1 MGGTSA
7 LLLRILGRQMDQ
19 TKATADTRAP
29 RKNHVLKRRDVL
41 AAAAAAGAG
50 VAASR
55 LLALANEPTFERVP
69 VTGTQGNKTGLDWVA
84 PLGTEAAR
92 VSHLLRRFT
101 FGASAEELDRALS
114 DGYARTID
122 RFLDTRIAEPP
133 GLAGADDASQESPIN
148 AGALQQWWID
158 WMTNSPTP
166 FGERM
171 TLFWHGHF
179 TSDFR
184 KVGNQF
190 PYLYWQNLT
199 WRRNALADLKTM
211 LYQVTIDPAMLRYL
225 DLGNSTAQDPNEN
238 YSRELMELFTM
249 GPDAF
254 SEDDV
259 RAGAKALSGWREPRT
274 QAMIDA
280 DLKRQQMR
288 TGQPPR
294 NTPKADTVKTGV
306 YEAQRGYRGPA
317 FMFLGESRV
326 WSTDAVIDKILQQDA
341 TAPFITRKL
350 LTAFVTPTPSDA
362 YVARLAAGFR
372 KSRYDTKA
380 LLRDILVS
388 PEFTAADTYRGLI
401 KSPTEL
407 MIHTAKALGD
417 KTLTRLVAGQGQG
430 MGQTLFDP
438 PSVGGWPENESWV
451 SSNTMLARAN
461 FVTSAVQAVKKLPSA
476 ANAHNTQIDGVMSAQ
491 TLKLLNE
498 AADDRRRWSI
508 LLASPEFQ
516 LK

>member
-1 MGGTSA
+1 MSEEQRTPKH
-7 LLLRILGRQMDQ
+7 
-19 TKATADTRAP
+19 TT
-29 RKNHVLKRRDVL
+29 VLKRRDVL

-50 VAASR
+50 VAAAR
-55 LLALANEPTFERVP
+55 LLALASEPAFERVP
-69 VTGTQGNKTGLDWVA
+69 ITGTQGNKTGLDWVA
-84 PLGTEAAR
+84 PLGNEAAR

-101 FGASAEELDRALS
+101 FGFSAEDLERAQS
-114 DGYARTID
+114 EGYARTVD
-122 RFLDTRIAEPP
+122 RLLETKLAEPP
-133 GLAGADDASQESPIN
+133 VLAGAEEASQEKPLN
-148 AGALQQWWID
+148 PGALQQWWID
-158 WMTNSPTP
+158 WMLASPTP
-166 FGERM
+166 FAERM

-225 DLGNSTAQDPNEN
+225 DLGNSSARNPNEN

-249 GPDAF
+249 GPDTF
-254 SEDDV
+254 TEDDV
-259 RAGAKALSGWREPRT
+259 RVGATALSGWREPLT
-274 QAMIDA
+274 QAMVDA
-280 DLKRQQMR
+280 NLKRAEMR
-288 TGQPPR
+288 GQTLR
-294 NTPKADTVKTGV
+294 VIPKADTVKVGV
-306 YEAQRGYRGPA
+306 FEPQRGYRGAPLT
-317 FMFLGESRV
+317 FLGEKKA
-326 WSTDAVIDKILQQDA
+326 WGTDAVLDKILQQDA
-341 TAPFITRKL
+341 TAPFIVGKL
-350 LTAFVTPTPSDA
+350 LTHFVTPMPSDA
-362 YVARLAAGFR
+362 YVARLAAGYR
-372 KSRYDTKA
+372 RSRYDTKA
-380 LLRDILVS
+380 LLRDIMLS
-388 PEFTAADTYRGLI
+388 PEFAAADTYRALI

-407 MIHTAKALGD
+407 MVHTAKALGD
-417 KTLTRLVAGQGQG
+417 RTLTRLIAGNGTG

-461 FVTSAVQAVKKLPSA
+461 FVTSAVQAMKRLPSA
-476 ANAHNTQIDGVMSAQ
+476 GNAHNTQIDGVMSAQ

-498 AADDRRRWSI
+498 AVDDRRRWMV

>member
-1 MGGTSA
+1 MNEPQSP
-7 LLLRILGRQMDQ
+7 D
-19 TKATADTRAP
+19 TKPAEPAKTVLTR
-29 RKNHVLKRRDVL
+29 RTVL

-69 VTGTQGNKTGLDWVA
+69 ITGTLANKTGLDWVA
-84 PLGTEAAR
+84 PLGNEAAR

-101 FGASAEELDRALS
+101 FGASAEELEAAQA
-114 DGYARTID
+114 DGYARTVD
-122 RFLDTRIAEPP
+122 RLLETKTAEPP
-133 GLAGADDASQESPIN
+133 VLAGADEASQEKPLN
-148 AGALQQWWID
+148 PGALQQWWID
-158 WMTNSPTP
+158 WMLASPTP
-166 FGERM
+166 FAERM

-199 WRRNALADLKTM
+199 WRKYALADLKTM
-211 LYQVTIDPAMLRYL
+211 LFQVTIDPAMLRYL
-225 DLGNSTAQDPNEN
+225 DLGNSTARNPNEN

-254 SEDDV
+254 TEDDV
-259 RAGAKALSGWREPRT
+259 RVGATALSGWREPLT
-274 QAMIDA
+274 QSMVDA
-280 DLKRQQMR
+280 NLRRAEMR
-288 TGQPPR
+288 GQTPR
-294 NTPKADTVKTGV
+294 NLKADAVKVGIF
-306 YEAQRGYRGPA
+306 EPQRGYRGAPLT
-317 FMFLGESRV
+317 FLGETKA
-326 WSTDAVIDKILQQDA
+326 WSTDAVLDKILLQDA
-341 TAPFITRKL
+341 TAPFVVSRL
-350 LTAFVTPTPSDA
+350 LTHFVTPMPSDA
-362 YVARLAAGFR
+362 YVARLAAGYR
-372 KSRYDTKA
+372 RSRYDTKA
-380 LLRDILVS
+380 LLRDILLS
-388 PEFTAADTYRGLI
+388 PEFTAADTYRALI

-417 KTLTRLVAGQGQG
+417 RTLTRQIAGQGQG
-430 MGQTLFDP
+430 MGQLLFDP

-461 FVTSAVQAVKKLPSA
+461 FVTSAVQAVRKLPSA

-491 TLKLLNE
+491 TLRLLNE
-498 AADDRRRWSI
+498 AVDDRRRWMV

>member
-1 MGGTSA
+1 MSGQRAGEGHT
-7 LLLRILGRQMDQ
+7 Q
-19 TKATADTRAP
+19 TPKKAA
-29 RKNHVLKRRDVL
+29 VLKRRDVL

-50 VAASR
+50 VAAAR

-69 VTGTQGNKTGLDWVA
+69 LTGTLANKTGLDWVA
-84 PLGTEAAR
+84 PLGNEAGR
-92 VSHLLRRFT
+92 VSHLLRRTT
-101 FGASAEELDRALS
+101 FGATAEDLERAQS
-114 DGYARTID
+114 EGYARTVD
-122 RFLDTRIAEPP
+122 RLVETKIAEPP
-133 GLAGADDASQESPIN
+133 ALAGADEASQEHPLN
-148 AGALQQWWID
+148 PGALQQWWID
-158 WMTNSPTP
+158 WMLASPTP

-211 LYQVTIDPAMLRYL
+211 LYQVTVDPAMLRYL
-225 DLGNSTAQDPNEN
+225 DLGSSTAQNPNEN

-254 SEDDV
+254 TEDDV

-280 DLKRQQMR
+280 DIKRQQMR

-294 NTPKADTVKTGV
+294 QTPKADAVKTGI
-306 YEAQRGYRGPA
+306 YEPQRGYRGPA
-317 FMFLGESRV
+317 LTFLGETKS
-326 WSTDAVIDKILQQDA
+326 WNTDAVLDKILQQHA
-341 TAPFITRKL
+341 TAPFIVGKI

-362 YVARLAAGFR
+362 YVARLADGYR
-372 KSRYDTKA
+372 KSRYDTRA
-380 LLRDILVS
+380 LMRDVLLS
-388 PEFTAADTYRGLI
+388 PEFAAADTYRALI

-407 MIHTAKALGD
+407 MVHTAKALGD
-417 KTLTRLVAGQGQG
+417 KTLVRLIAGQGQG
-430 MGQTLFDP
+430 MGQALFDP

-461 FVTSAVQAVKKLPSA
+461 FVTSAVQAVKKLPPA
-476 ANAHNTQIDGVMSAQ
+476 GNAHNTQIDGVMSAQ

>member
-1 MGGTSA
+1 
-7 LLLRILGRQMDQ
+7 MDKQ
-19 TKATADTRAP
+19 TAREGEPGADKKPVLTR
-29 RKNHVLKRRDVL
+29 RTVL

-50 VAASR
+50 VAAAR
-55 LLALANEPTFERVP
+55 LVALANEPAFERVP
-69 VTGTQGNKTGLDWVA
+69 VTGTQGNKTGLDWVT
-84 PLGTEAAR
+84 PLGNEAAR
-92 VSHLLRRFT
+92 VSHLLRRTT
-101 FGASAEELDRALS
+101 FGATAEELDRAQS
-114 DGYARTID
+114 DGYAKTVD
-122 RFLDTRIAEPP
+122 RLLETKIAEPP
-133 GLAGADDASQESPIN
+133 ALAGGDDASQDNPLN
-148 AGALQQWWID
+148 PGALQQWWID
-158 WMTNSPTP
+158 WMMASPTP
-166 FGERM
+166 FAERM

-184 KVGNQF
+184 KVGNQYPF
-190 PYLYWQNLT
+190 LYWQNLT
-199 WRRNALADLKTM
+199 WRKNALADLKTM

-225 DLGNSTAQDPNEN
+225 DLGNSTAQNPNEN

-249 GPDAF
+249 GAGAF

-259 RAGAKALSGWREPRT
+259 RAGAKALAGWREPRT

-280 DLKRQQMR
+280 DIKRQQMR
-288 TGQPPR
+288 TGQAPKT
-294 NTPKADTVKTGV
+294 TPKADTVKTGIFD
-306 YEAQRGYRGPA
+306 AQRGYKGAP
-317 FMFLGESRV
+317 FTFLGESKV
-326 WSTDAVIDKILQQDA
+326 WNADAVLDRILQQDA
-341 TAPFITRKL
+341 TAPFIVRTV
-350 LTAFVTPTPSDA
+350 LTAFATPMPSDA
-362 YVARLAAGFR
+362 YVTRLAVGYR

-380 LLRDILVS
+380 LMRDVLMS
-388 PEFTAADTYRGLI
+388 PEFTAADTYRALI

-417 KTLTRLVAGQGQG
+417 KTLTRLVTGQGQG

-461 FVTSAVQAVKKLPSA
+461 FVTAAVQAVKKLPSA
-476 ANAHNTQIDGVMSAQ
+476 GNAHNTQIDGVMSAQ

-498 AADDRRRWSI
+498 AADDKRRWSI

>member
-1 MGGTSA
+1 MNEE
-7 LLLRILGRQMDQ
+7 
-19 TKATADTRAP
+19 KATGDP
-29 RKNHVLKRRDVL
+29 RTPTKTTVLKRRDVL
-41 AAAAAAGAG
+41 AAAVAAGAG
-50 VAASR
+50 VAAAR
-55 LLALANEPTFERVP
+55 LLALANEPYFERVP
-69 VTGTQGNKTGLDWVA
+69 VTGTQGNQTGLDWVA
-84 PLGTEAAR
+84 PLASDAAR

-101 FGASAEELDRALS
+101 FGATAEELEKAQS
-114 DGYARTID
+114 EGYARTVE
-122 RFLDTRIAEPP
+122 RLLETKIAEPP
-133 GLAGADDASQESPIN
+133 VLAGADDASQEKPVN

-158 WMTNSPTP
+158 WMLASPTP

-184 KVGNQF
+184 KVGNQY

-225 DLGNSTAQDPNEN
+225 DLGNSTARNPNEN

-249 GPDAF
+249 GPEAF
-254 SEDDV
+254 TEDDV
-259 RAGAKALSGWREPRT
+259 RVGATALSGWREPLT

-280 DLKRQQMR
+280 NLKRAEMR
-288 TGQPPR
+288 GQTPR
-294 NTPKADTVKTGV
+294 NIPKADTVKTGIF
-306 YEAQRGYRGPA
+306 EAQRGYRGAPLS
-317 FMFLGESRV
+317 FLGESKV
-326 WSTDAVIDKILQQDA
+326 WNTDAVLDKILQQDA
-341 TAPFITRKL
+341 TAPFIVRRL
-350 LTAFVTPTPSDA
+350 LVAFATPTPSDA
-362 YVARLAAGFR
+362 YVARLAAGYR
-372 KSRYDTKA
+372 KSRYDTKS
-380 LLRDILVS
+380 LVRDIVVS
-388 PEFTAADTYRGLI
+388 PEFTAADTYRALI

-417 KTLTRLVAGQGQG
+417 KTLTRLIAGQGQG

-461 FVTSAVQAVKKLPSA
+461 FVTSAVQAVKKLPTA
-476 ANAHNTQIDGVMSAQ
+476 GNAHNTQIDGVMSAQ
-491 TLKLLNE
+491 TLRLLNQ

>member
-1 MGGTSA
+1 MTA
-7 LLLRILGRQMDQ
+7 W
-19 TKATADTRAP
+19 KAPEATPTGPAKPVLTR
-29 RKNHVLKRRDVL
+29 RTVL

-55 LLALANEPTFERVP
+55 LLALANEPASLRVP
-69 VTGTQGNKTGLDWVA
+69 ITGTPANSTGLDWVA
-84 PLGTEAAR
+84 PLGDEAAR

-101 FGASAEELDRALS
+101 FGASAAELETAQA
-114 DGYARTID
+114 DGYTRTVE
-122 RFLDTRIAEPP
+122 RLLETKIAEPP
-133 GLAGADDASQESPIN
+133 ALAGAEEASQEKPLSP
-148 AGALQQWWID
+148 GALQQWWID
-158 WMTNSPTP
+158 WMLASPTP
-166 FGERM
+166 FAERM

-199 WRRNALADLKTM
+199 WRKYALADLKTI
-211 LYQVTIDPAMLRYL
+211 LFQVTIDPAMLRYL
-225 DLGNSTAQDPNEN
+225 DLGSSTARNPNEN

-254 SEDDV
+254 TEDDV
-259 RAGAKALSGWREPRT
+259 RAGATVLSGWREPLT
-274 QAMIDA
+274 QAMVDA
-280 DLKRQQMR
+280 NLRRAEMR
-288 TGQPPR
+288 GQTPR
-294 NTPKADTVKTGV
+294 NLKADTVKVGIF
-306 YEAQRGYRGPA
+306 EPQRGYRGAPLK
-317 FMFLGESRV
+317 FLGETRA
-326 WSTDAVIDKILQQDA
+326 WSTDAVLDKILQQDA
-341 TAPFITRKL
+341 TAPFIVRKL
-350 LTAFVTPTPSDA
+350 LTHFVTPMPSDA
-362 YVARLAAGFR
+362 YVARLAAGYR
-372 KSRYDTKA
+372 RSGYDTKA
-380 LLRDILVS
+380 LLRDVLLS
-388 PEFTAADTYRGLI
+388 PEFTAAETYRALI

-417 KTLTRLVAGQGQG
+417 RTLTRLIAGQGQG
-430 MGQTLFDP
+430 MGQLLFDP

-461 FVTSAVQAVKKLPSA
+461 FVTSAVQAVRKLPSA

-498 AADDRRRWSI
+498 AMDDRRRWMV

>member
-1 MGGTSA
+1 MNDQQRHQNPTSVSEKPV
-7 LLLRILGRQMDQ
+7 L
-19 TKATADTRAP
+19 TR
-29 RKNHVLKRRDVL
+29 RTVL

-50 VAASR
+50 VAAAR
-55 LLALANEPTFERVP
+55 LLALASESTFERVP
-69 VTGTQGNKTGLDWVA
+69 VTGTVANKTGLDWVA
-84 PLGTEAAR
+84 PLASEAAR

-101 FGASAEELDRALS
+101 FGASAEDLDKAQS
-114 DGYARTID
+114 DGYARTVD
-122 RFLDTRIAEPP
+122 RLLETKLAEPP
-133 GLAGADDASQESPIN
+133 VLAGADDASQENPLN
-148 AGALQQWWID
+148 PGALQQWWID
-158 WMTNSPTP
+158 WMLASPTP
-166 FGERM
+166 FAERM

-190 PYLYWQNLT
+190 PFLYWQNMT

-211 LYQVTIDPAMLRYL
+211 LYGVTIDPAMLRYL
-225 DLGNSTAQDPNEN
+225 DLGNSTAQNPNEN

-254 SEDDV
+254 TEDDV

-274 QAMIDA
+274 QPMIDA

-294 NTPKADTVKTGV
+294 NTPKADTVRTGI
-306 YEAQRGYRGPA
+306 YEPQRGYRGPA
-317 FMFLGESRV
+317 FAFLGETKP
-326 WSTDAVIDKILQQDA
+326 WSTDAVLDRILQQEA
-341 TAPFITRKL
+341 TAPFIVGKI

-362 YVARLAAGFR
+362 YVARLAAGYR
-372 KSRYDTKA
+372 TSRYDTKA
-380 LLRDILVS
+380 LLRDVLMS
-388 PEFTAADTYRGLI
+388 PEFTAADTFRALI

-407 MIHTAKALGD
+407 MVHTAKALGD
-417 KTLTRLVAGQGQG
+417 KTLTRLIAGQGQG
-430 MGQTLFDP
+430 MGQMLFDP

-451 SSNTMLARAN
+451 SSNTMLARVN

-476 ANAHNTQIDGVMSAQ
+476 GNAHNTQIDGVMSAQ

>member
-1 MGGTSA
+1 MDDNYRGAPPPETTTGG
-7 LLLRILGRQMDQ
+7 LGPPR
-19 TKATADTRAP
+19 TPRRRGTTTVLTR
-29 RKNHVLKRRDVL
+29 RTVL
-41 AAAAAAGAG
+41 AAAATAGAG
-50 VAASR
+50 VAAAR

-69 VTGTQGNKTGLDWVA
+69 VTGTQGNNTGLDWVA
-84 PLGTEAAR
+84 PLGNEAAR

-101 FGASAEELDRALS
+101 FGASVEELEKAQS
-114 DGYARTID
+114 DGYAKTVD
-122 RFLDTRIAEPP
+122 RFIETKVAEPP
-133 GLAGADDASQESPIN
+133 VLAGADDATQENPVN
-148 AGALQQWWID
+148 PGALQNWWID
-158 WMTNSPTP
+158 WMLASPTP

-190 PYLYWQNLT
+190 PFLYWQNLT
-199 WRRNALADLKTM
+199 WRRNALADLRTM

-225 DLGNSTAQDPNEN
+225 DLGNSTAQNPNEN

-249 GPDAF
+249 GPEAF
-254 SEDDV
+254 TEDDV

-280 DLKRQQMR
+280 DQRRQLAR
-288 TGQPPR
+288 TGQPPKV
-294 NTPKADTVKTGV
+294 TPKADTVKTGV
-306 YEAQRGYRGPA
+306 YEPQRGYRGVP
-317 FMFLGESRV
+317 FTYLGETKL
-326 WSTDAVIDKILQQDA
+326 WTTEAVLDKILQQDA
-341 TAPFITRKL
+341 TAPFIVRKL
-350 LTAFVTPTPSDA
+350 LTAFVSPTPSDA
-362 YVARLAAGFR
+362 YLARLAAGYR

-380 LLRDILVS
+380 LVRDIMLS
-388 PEFTAADTYRGLI
+388 PEFTASDTYRALI

-407 MIHTAKALGD
+407 MVHSAKALGD
-417 KTLTRLVAGQGQG
+417 RTLTRLIAGQGQG

-438 PSVGGWPENESWV
+438 PSVGGWPQNESWV

-461 FVTSAVQAVKKLPSA
+461 FVTAAVQAVRKLPSA
-476 ANAHNTQIDGVMSAQ
+476 GNAHSTQIDGVMSAQ

-498 AADDRRRWSI
+498 AVDDRRRWSI
-508 LLASPEFQ
+508 ILASPEFQ

>member
-1 MGGTSA
+1 MNEQKPAEMTPA
-7 LLLRILGRQMDQ
+7 EPARPVL
-19 TKATADTRAP
+19 TR
-29 RKNHVLKRRDVL
+29 RTVL

-69 VTGTQGNKTGLDWVA
+69 ITGTLENSTGLDWVA
-84 PLGTEAAR
+84 PLTSDAAR

-101 FGASAEELDRALS
+101 FGASTEELEKAQA
-114 DGYARTID
+114 DGYARTVD
-122 RFLDTRIAEPP
+122 RLLETKTAEPP
-133 GLAGADDASQESPIN
+133 LLAGAEEASQEKPLN
-148 AGALQQWWID
+148 PGALQQWWID
-158 WMTNSPTP
+158 WMLASPTP
-166 FGERM
+166 FAERM

-199 WRRNALADLKTM
+199 WRKNALADLRTM
-211 LYQVTIDPAMLRYL
+211 LFQVTVDPAMLRYL
-225 DLGNSTAQDPNEN
+225 DLGNSTARNPNEN

-249 GPDAF
+249 GPQSF
-254 SEDDV
+254 TEDDV
-259 RAGAKALSGWREPRT
+259 RAGATALSGWREPLT
-274 QAMIDA
+274 QAMVDA
-280 DLKRQQMR
+280 NLRRAEMR
-288 TGQPPR
+288 GQTLR
-294 NTPKADTVKTGV
+294 VTPKADTVKTGIF
-306 YEAQRGYRGPA
+306 EPQRGYRGAPLK
-317 FMFLGESRV
+317 FLGETKA
-326 WSTDAVIDKILQQDA
+326 WTTDAVLDKILQQDA
-341 TAPFITRKL
+341 TAPFIVGKL
-350 LTAFVTPTPSDA
+350 LTHFVTPMPSDA
-362 YVARLAAGFR
+362 YVARLAAGYR
-372 KSRYDTKA
+372 RSRYDTKA
-380 LLRDILVS
+380 LLRDILLS
-388 PEFTAADTYRGLI
+388 PEFTAADTYRALI

-417 KTLTRLVAGQGQG
+417 RTLTRLIAGQGQG
-430 MGQTLFDP
+430 MGQMLFDP

-461 FVTSAVQAVKKLPSA
+461 FVTSAVQAAKKLPSA
-476 ANAHNTQIDGVMSAQ
+476 GNAHNTQIDGVMSAQ

-498 AADDRRRWSI
+498 AMDDRRRWMV

>member
-1 MGGTSA
+1 MDELETS
-7 LLLRILGRQMDQ
+7 Q
-19 TKATADTRAP
+19 TGPKTGKRPTLTR
-29 RKNHVLKRRDVL
+29 RTVL

-50 VAASR
+50 VATAR
-55 LLALANEPTFERVP
+55 LLALANEAPFERVP
-69 VTGTQGNKTGLDWVA
+69 ITGTQGNKTGLDWVA
-84 PLGTEAAR
+84 PLGNEAAR
-92 VSHLLRRFT
+92 VTHLLRRFT
-101 FGASAEELDRALS
+101 FGASSEELDRAQS
-114 DGYARTID
+114 DGYARTVD
-122 RFLDTRIAEPP
+122 RLLDTKIAEPP
-133 GLAGADDASQESPIN
+133 PLAGADDASQENPVN

-158 WMTNSPTP
+158 WMTTSPTP

-184 KVGNQF
+184 KVGNQY

-199 WRRNALADLKTM
+199 WRRNALSDLKTM

-225 DLGNSTAQDPNEN
+225 DLGNSTAQNPNEN

-249 GPDAF
+249 GPEAF
-254 SEDDV
+254 TEDDV

-274 QAMIDA
+274 QSMIDA
-280 DLKRQQMR
+280 DIKRQQMR

-294 NTPKADTVKTGV
+294 NIPKADTVKTGI
-306 YEAQRGYRGPA
+306 YETQRGYRGPA
-317 FMFLGESRV
+317 FMFLGESKV
-326 WSTDAVIDKILQQDA
+326 WNTDAVLDKILQQEA

-362 YVARLAAGFR
+362 YVARLAGGYR

-380 LLRDILVS
+380 LLRDILLS

-417 KTLTRLVAGQGQG
+417 RTLTRLVAGQGQS

-476 ANAHNTQIDGVMSAQ
+476 GNAHNTQIDGVMSAQ

-508 LLASPEFQ
+508 LLTSPEFQ